1 MFDGTTIYNAIR
13 QHKSKVIAYVD
24 GLAASIASVIVM
36 AADEIVMGE
45 GSYMMIHEP
54 WSIAIGNYKDMHKE
68 GDLLEKVGGSIAGTY
83 MKRSGKKDE
92 EVLALMEAETWFTA
106 DEAVAAGFADRI
118 YKDEKKA
125 KAALFDL
132 SIFNNVPDNLKE
144 KHTPTERDI
153 EKILRESG
161 LSNKQAKVLISDG
174 YSALLRDEELV
185 EQAPKVR
192 DEVEEVQRDVE
203 KPVKKSRIEALLV
216 KAERIA
222 PSQTI

>member
-68 GDLLEKVGGSIAGTY
+68 GDLLEKVGGSIADTY
-83 MKRSGKKDE
+83 MKRSGKEEE
-92 EVLALMEAETWFTA
+92 EVLSLMEAETWFTA
-106 DEAVAAGFADRI
+106 DEAVAAGFADRV
-118 YKDEKKA
+118 YKDDKKA
-125 KAALFDL
+125 KVALFDL
-132 SIFNNVPDNLKE
+132 SIFNNVPDRLKE

-153 EKILRESG
+153 EKMLRESG
-161 LSNKQAKVLISDG
+161 LSNKQAKVLVSSG
-174 YSALLRDEELV
+174 YSALLRDEEV
-185 EQAPKVR
+185 VGQAPVVR
-192 DEVEEVQRDVE
+192 DEPLAQRDVE
-203 KPVKKSRIEALLV
+203 KPVKKSRVEALLV
-216 KAERIA
+216 KAERMA